1 MTFSFLRRPAALALV
16 LGLGFAIAGCGGK
29 AEFEVKGTITGLK
42 YTGLVLMNNGGG
54 DLPVPANATSFVFPG
69 TIEYGTP
76 YNVAVKAN
84 PLHSTCTP
92 SNFTDSAGRQATI
105 NVEITCL
112 PTLHAVGGTVTG
124 LTAEGLELNNG
135 SEDRIAIPS
144 GATSYAFAGK
154 IAFATSYSVTVLKQP
169 TGLKCSV
176 SNQGGEMGDLDIT
189 NVNVSCVPAT

>member
-1 MTFSFLRRPAALALV
+1 MTFSFLRRPAALALA
-16 LGLGFAIAGCGGK
+16 LGLAVAGCGGK
-29 AEFEVKGTITGLK
+29 AEFEVKGVITGLK
-42 YTGLVLMNNGGG
+42 YDGLVLVNNGGN
-54 DLPVPANATSFVFPG
+54 DLKVAANATTFVFPG

-76 YNVAVKAN
+76 YNVTVKTP

-105 NVEITCL
+105 NVEISCGLT
-112 PTLHAVGGTVTG
+112 PHTLGGTVTG

-135 SEDRIAIPS
+135 SEDRIAIAS

-154 IAFATSYSVTVLKQP
+154 IPFATSYSVTILKQP

-176 SNQGGEMGDLDIT
+176 SNQGGEMGDVDIA
-189 NVNVSCVPAT
+189 NINVSCVPA